1 MLDGLISFFKVGMAL
16 FPFIKEY
23 FTVKGKQKKK
33 KPPPGGDEHA
43 VIRKALVALGVAGVV
58 GCGFLGNE
66 LYISHSEL
74 KLLRE
79 REKSFKS
86 TPVATLPVD
95 TPTTVTCPDV
105 KADEPDPPAQPAK
118 KRIRKT
124 EKPKSSDQLPDTE
137 EFERKY
143 RNAIGEAS

>member
-1 MLDGLISFFKVGMAL
+1 MLAGLISFFKVCMAL
-16 FPFIKEY
+16 FPFIQEY
-23 FTVKGKQKKK
+23 FTVKNKQKKI
-33 KPPPGGDEHA
+33 KPPPGADEHA
-43 VIRKALVALGVAGVV
+43 VIRKVLIALGVAGVV

-86 TPVATLPVD
+86 SPVATLPVD
-95 TPTTVTCPDV
+95 PPTGTTCPDV
-105 KADEPDPPAQPAK
+105 KADEPEPSAPPK

-124 EKPKSSDQLPDTE
+124 EKPTSSNQLPDAD

-143 RNAIGEAS
+143 RSAIGDAP